1 MIRLNEGSAHLEGGN
16 MRRNVNR
23 WLGGAAMVAALLG
36 LGGTANIA
44 GAQNT
49 TGTIRGTV
57 TGQGDMPLD
66 AVQIGVRNIESGVP
80 RGTESREDG
89 TFVLSGLVPGA
100 YDMTVRRIGYSPST
114 RRVVVQVG
122 TTQIQNFALT
132 SQTTTLST
140 VAVTA
145 TPIAAQPTSEVA
157 QNVTQAQIEKLPT
170 ASRNFLDLAA
180 LAPGVTVTED
190 RVNNTSF
197 RTFSGGAQGPSSVN
211 LFIDGTSL
219 KNDLTAGGVA
229 GQDASRG
236 NPFPRNAVQEYRVIS
251 QNFKAEYQ
259 NASSAIITATTKSG
273 GNKWT
278 GNALFQYQNKNM
290 VQLDSFQRKDRANA
304 NNAGNLYNRPDY
316 KRSLTAFSIGGPI
329 IKDKM
334 HLFASYEGNYQ
345 DRSSRV
351 DIAPPPTGFPALD
364 TVNVTGYN
372 GSFVSPF
379 RENLVFAKLDDALN
393 ENSSA
398 EISFSNRH
406 ETDIRDFG
414 GISPYERATNYRQD
428 IRIGQAKYNYFKG
441 AVFNEAKIDYSDF
454 RRNPSAND
462 PGIPNRHYFYSG
474 GEAIL
479 GSYPSVQDYTQ
490 RRIGLR
496 DDLTYSGFR
505 WAGDH
510 VIKTGLSLDFVKYDI
525 IKDNDRIPTFF
536 YTNSSNGQTYNY
548 QTPYTLQ
555 YQTGDPNF
563 NKSNKQI
570 GAYVQDDWTPVQ
582 RLTLNLGIRWDV
594 ETDMMNRDYVTPQ
607 AARDTL
613 TRYNNQ
619 LPNPLDLN
627 RYISNGNNRHPFYGA
642 IQPRFGFSYG
652 IDKDS
657 RTTVFGGWGMYYDRI
672 QYDNYVIDEY
682 QKQAHP
688 TYAVNFAPRGVTP
701 LPGQIAWNDS
711 YLTADRSVLDAV
723 AKASG
728 LPEAWF
734 IANDIKVPRSQQSNF
749 GIKQLFG
756 QFAGTVTLAYVH
768 SYDMTA
774 LNWANFGTDTAGRCC
789 INFNIGAHG
798 FNNFL
803 YSSNDKETWYKAVS
817 VQLDRP
823 YRRFDPKR
831 IGWGAG
837 LVATFSSRDI
847 KGADNVNDEL
857 DFPTSASIPRHSS
870 NDEKTRIVANA
881 ITDLPYLFGT
891 QLSGILTLGGKYRQ
905 DVGCNSRFCS
915 ANDTLNVFQR
925 GGFTVPG
932 TFPYRNLDLRLRKDF
947 LNFGARTGG
956 NGNGTSFDAMSVG
969 ITLDIFN
976 ALNHANLGCYNTGAP
991 FINNDPARPNP
1002 DFGTAGCVVTDAR
1015 RYQLGAELNF

>member
-1 MIRLNEGSAHLEGGN
+1 
-16 MRRNVNR
+16 MRRNVNQ
-23 WLGGAAMVAALLG
+23 WLGGIAVAVALLG
-36 LGGTANIA
+36 LGGVA
-44 GAQNT
+44 GAQNS
-49 TGTIRGTV
+49 TGTVRGTV
-57 TGQGDMPLD
+57 TANAAPIGT
-66 AVQIGVRNIESGVP
+66 VQVAARNVASGIP
-80 RGTESREDG
+80 RGTESRDDG
-89 TFVLSGLVPGA
+89 TYVLPGLVPGT
-100 YDMTVRRIGYSPST
+100 YEMTVRRIGYSPIT
-114 RRVVVQVG
+114 RVVVVQIG
-122 TTQIQNFALT
+122 TTQIQDFALA
-132 SQTTTLST
+132 SQTTTLAS
-140 VAVTA
+140 VNVTA
-145 TPIAAQPTSEVA
+145 AATTNTVSSEVA

-273 GNKWT
+273 GNNWT
-278 GNALFQYQNKNM
+278 GNALFAYQNKNL
-290 VQLDSFQRKDRANA
+290 VQLDSFQRKDRIEANK
-304 NNAGNLYNRPDY
+304 AGRINERPAY
-316 KRSLTAFSIGGPI
+316 KRSLAAFSIGGPI

-334 HLFASYEGNYQ
+334 HFFGSYEGNYQ
-345 DRSSRV
+345 DRANRV
-351 DIAPPPTGFPALD
+351 NIAAPLVSFPALD
-364 TVNVTGYN
+364 TVNVTRYN
-372 GSFVSPF
+372 GSIVSPF
-379 RENLVFAKLDDALN
+379 RENLLFAKLDDALS

-398 EISFSNRH
+398 EISYSNRH

-414 GISPYERATNYRQD
+414 GIKPYQGATNFRQD
-428 IRIGQAKYNYFKG
+428 IQIAQAKYNYFKG
-441 AVFNEAKIDYSDF
+441 AAFNEAKIDFSNF
-454 RRNPSAND
+454 RRNPSANQPD
-462 PGIPNRHYFYSG
+462 VPVRHFFYQG

-479 GSYPSVQDYTQ
+479 GSYESVQDYTQ
-490 RRIGLR
+490 RRVGLR

-505 WAGDH
+505 ALGDH
-510 VIKTGLSLDFVKYDI
+510 VMKTGVSLDFVKYDI
-525 IKDNDRIPTFF
+525 IKDNDRIPQFF
-536 YTNSSNGQTYNY
+536 YAATNNGQTYNY
-548 QTPYTLQ
+548 QTPFTLQ

-570 GAYVQDDWTPVQ
+570 GLYAQDDWSPVE
-582 RLTLNLGIRWDV
+582 RLTLNLGLRYDV
-594 ETDMMNRDYVTPQ
+594 ETGMLNRDYVTPQ

-627 RYISNGNNRHPFYGA
+627 RYISNGNNRKPFYGA

-652 IDKDS
+652 VDKDS
-657 RTTVFGGWGMYYDRI
+657 RTTVFGGWGMYFDRI
-672 QYDNYVIDEY
+672 QYDLYVVDEY
-682 QKQAHP
+682 QKQSHP
-688 TYAVNFAPRGVTP
+688 RYAVNFAPRGVAP
-701 LPGQIAWNDS
+701 VAGQIAWNDS
-711 YLTADRSVLDAV
+711 YLTTNRAVLDAV
-723 AKASG
+723 ARASG

-734 IANDIKVPRSQQSNF
+734 IPDDLKVPRSQQSNL
-749 GIKQLFG
+749 GVRQLFG
-756 QFAGTVTLAYVH
+756 QFVTTVTLSYVH
-768 SYDMTA
+768 SYDMTS
-774 LNWANFGTDTAGRCC
+774 LNWANFGAPGGRCC
-789 INFNIGAHG
+789 TNFNIGAHG
-798 FNNFL
+798 FQNFI
-803 YSSNDKETWYKAVS
+803 YATNDKETWYKALAI
-817 VQLDRP
+817 QLDRP
-823 YRRFDPKR
+823 YRRPGAKR

-837 LVATFSSRDI
+837 FVGTFSRRDL

-870 NDEKTRIVANA
+870 NDEKTRIVMNG

-891 QLSGILTLGGKYRQ
+891 QLSGLLTLGGKFRQ

-915 ANDTLNVFQR
+915 TGDSLNVFQR

-947 LNFGARTGG
+947 LSLTGFGSAV
-956 NGNGTSFDAMSVG
+956 TSIGF
-969 ITLDIFN
+969 TLDVFN
-976 ALNHANLGCYNTGAP
+976 ALNHNNLGCYNTGAP
-991 FINNDPARPNP
+991 FINNDRTRPNP
-1002 DFGTAGCVVTDAR
+1002 AFGTAGCTVTDAR